1 MKIFITGGDGFL
13 GSNLVRV
20 LLDYGHELSVLVLP
34 GRQTK
39 TLDELS
45 LKRVEGDLLNYDSL
59 KKAAKDSEAIFHIA
73 ANTSLWPSRSDIV
86 NKINIEGTQNIIR
99 LAKDLNVYKLVHVGT
114 ANTFSFGTFENP
126 GKENTEYNGWQ
137 YGLDYMDSK
146 WKAHQLV
153 MNAVKEGVPAV
164 VVNPTFMFG
173 AYDSLPSS
181 GAMIIAVNAQ
191 KLPGYAPGGRNYIC
205 VKDAAI
211 GIANALVKGRVG
223 ESYIIGNENLSYE
236 QAFGKIAT
244 VIGVKAPKLRIPKWV
259 LLLYGRINSIMAVI
273 TTKKPKVSFPMAK
286 IACDEHYFT
295 AAKSVRE
302 LDLPQTPIEVGIRES
317 FDWLKS
323 NDYFVD

>member
-20 LLDYGHELSVLVLP
+20 LLNCGHELRILVLL
-34 GRQTK
+34 GRQTN
-39 TLDELS
+39 TLDGLNLEI
-45 LKRVEGDLLNYDSL
+45 VEGDLLNYDSL
-59 KKAAKDSEAIFHIA
+59 KLAAKDSEAIFHIA

-86 NKINIEGTQNIIR
+86 NKINIEGTRNILR
-99 LAKDLNVYKLVHVGT
+99 LAKDLDVYRFIHVGT
-114 ANTFSFGTFENP
+114 ANTFSFGTLENP
-126 GKENTEYNGWQ
+126 GMENTEYNGWQ

-153 MNAVKEGVPAV
+153 MNAVKEGLPAV

-181 GAMIIAVNAQ
+181 GAMIIAVNSQ

-211 GIANALVKGRVG
+211 GIANALEKGRIG

-236 QAFGKIAT
+236 QAFGKIAN

-273 TTKKPKVSFPMAK
+273 TAKKPKVSFPMAK
-286 IACDEHYFT
+286 IACDEHYFK
-295 AAKSVRE
+295 AAKAVRE
-302 LDLPQTPIEVGIRES
+302 LDLPQSPIEEGIRES

-323 NDYFVD
+323 NGYIVD